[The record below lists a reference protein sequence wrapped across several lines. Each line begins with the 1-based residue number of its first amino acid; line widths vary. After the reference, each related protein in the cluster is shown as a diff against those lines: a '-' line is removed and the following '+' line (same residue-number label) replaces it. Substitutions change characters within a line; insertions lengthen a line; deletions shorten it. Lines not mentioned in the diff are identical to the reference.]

1 MQDKRRIV
9 LKLVMLKHSCCQV
22 SEVDEGFHN
31 MICTW
36 TKGSTTFAVDEGFHL
51 EFKRHDT
58 LAVDEEFPVVRCGR
72 KVPLHV
78 LWTKGSIN
86 FVAFECPSED
96 TTKVYLANANTP
108 CSLLF

>member
-1 MQDKRRIV
+1 
-9 LKLVMLKHSCCQV
+9 
-22 SEVDEGFHN
+22 

-51 EFKRHDT
+51 ELKRHDS
-58 LAVDEEFPVVRCGR
+58 LAVDEDFPVVRCGR
-72 KVPLHV
+72 KVPRHV

-96 TTKVYLANANTP
+96 TTKVYRAMQAQGSA
-108 CSLLF
+108 CDASLSYISFCVHSPAGRCIV